1 MTGDWPR
8 RDVGGDGVAGIA
20 CETDIMVGVATI
32 APDDAAR

>member
-1 MTGDWPR
+1 MTVDWLR

-20 CETDIMVGVATI
+20 CETDIMAGVATI